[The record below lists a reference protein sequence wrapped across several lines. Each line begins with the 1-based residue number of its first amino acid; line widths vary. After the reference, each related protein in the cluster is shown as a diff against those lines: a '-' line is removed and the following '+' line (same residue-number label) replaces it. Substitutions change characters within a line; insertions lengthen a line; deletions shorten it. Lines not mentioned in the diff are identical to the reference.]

1 MRASPAAFLI
11 TLTLLTLAA
20 QSAAGRARS
29 SQGSTQ
35 AQSGSAVPVPRSIDI
50 FPDATRDA
58 GETAALAATDPRVE
72 VYRTTA
78 SFDVVL
84 NYYRFKRRQSVNVVE
99 EDAAARFDRIGDLF
113 AKAEPPSAA
122 LLADPFVRR
131 FHAFAFGTRT
141 PERAEA
147 ASAWRTHARRFD
159 GRRQRIAEG
168 ARVTIFRPYI
178 SNRTFTLVD
187 DTVIVLRKPGGGGR

>member
-1 MRASPAAFLI
+1 MRASPAAVLI

-20 QSAAGRARS
+20 HSPAGHARS
-29 SQGSTQ
+29 SQGSSQ
-35 AQSGSAVPVPRSIDI
+35 FQSDSAVSVPRSIDI
-50 FPDATRDA
+50 FPDATLDA
-58 GETAALAATDPRVE
+58 GETAAFAATDPRVE

-78 SFDVVL
+78 SFDG
-84 NYYRFKRRQSVNVVE
+84 N
-99 EDAAARFDRIGDLF
+99 LF
-113 AKAEPPSAA
+113 AKPEPPPAA
-122 LLADPFVRR
+122 LVADPFVRR

-147 ASAWRTHARRFD
+147 AAAWRTHARRFE

-168 ARVTIFRPYI
+168 ARVTIYRPYI

-187 DTVIVLRKPGGGGR
+187 DTVIVLRKPGREGR